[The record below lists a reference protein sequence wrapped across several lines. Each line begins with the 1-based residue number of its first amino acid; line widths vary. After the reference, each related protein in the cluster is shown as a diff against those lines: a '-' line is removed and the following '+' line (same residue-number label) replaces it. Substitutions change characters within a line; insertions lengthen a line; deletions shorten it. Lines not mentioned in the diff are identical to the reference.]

1 MTRLPHHGEY
11 FTGAEGNRLAAT
23 VVGEGKRTAL
33 LLHGGGQTRHAWD
46 KTAIR
51 LAQHGWTAI
60 SVDQRGHGDA
70 DWMESAHYAFTDYA
84 VDALHLGDQIFQKYG
99 SRPVAIGASMGGLAA
114 LLALGERADVFS
126 GLVLV
131 DITPHMDPTG
141 VDAIQGFMRAKAHDG
156 FASIEAAADA
166 VAAYLPHRPRP
177 KSLEG
182 LKRNLRQS
190 ADGRWRWHW
199 DPRFL
204 DGPRPVGHDA
214 ENFVRQAEQ
223 AARSLQ
229 IPTLLVRGQSSEL
242 VTDEA
247 VQKFKALAPHSEF
260 ADIAGARHM
269 VAGDKNDAF
278 AEAILAFLNRVSPAS
293 R

>member
-1 MTRLPHHGEY
+1 MSRLPHHGAY
-11 FTGAEGNRLAAT
+11 FTGADGNRLAAT
-23 VVGEGKRTAL
+23 VVGEGARTAL

-60 SVDQRGHGDA
+60 CADQRGHGDS
-70 DWMESAHYAFTDYA
+70 DWMTSAHYAFTDYA
-84 VDALHLGDQIFQKYG
+84 RDALCLGEQIAHQHG
-99 SRPVAIGASMGGLAA
+99 ARPVAIGASMGGLAS
-114 LLALGERADVFS
+114 LLALGQQPDIFS
-126 GLVLV
+126 ALVLV

-141 VDAIQGFMRAKAHDG
+141 VDAIQGFMRAKAKDG
-156 FASIEAAADA
+156 FASIEEAADA

-199 DPRFL
+199 DPLFL
-204 DGPRPVGHDA
+204 DGPRPVSHDA
-214 ENFVRQAEQ
+214 ENFVRLAED
-223 AARSLQ
+223 AARSLRV
-229 IPTLLVRGQSSEL
+229 PTLLVRGQSSEL

-247 VQKFKALAPHSEF
+247 AQKFKDLAPHSEF

-269 VAGDKNDAF
+269 VAGDRNDAF
-278 AEAILAFLNRVSPAS
+278 AEAILRFLNR
-293 R
+293 

>member
-1 MTRLPHHGEY
+1 MTRLPHHGEF
-11 FTGAEGNRLAAT
+11 FTGADGNKLAAT

-46 KTAIR
+46 KTAIK

-60 SVDQRGHGDA
+60 SADQRGHGDS
-70 DWMESAHYAFTDYA
+70 DWVANAHYAFTDYA
-84 VDALHLGDQIFQKYG
+84 RDALNLGAQIAEKYG

-114 LLALGERADVFS
+114 LLALGQQVDIFS

-141 VDAIQGFMRAKAHDG
+141 VDAIQGFMRAKAKDG
-156 FASIEAAADA
+156 FASIEEAADA

-182 LKRNLRQS
+182 LKRNLRQHG
-190 ADGRWRWHW
+190 DGRWRWHW

-204 DGPRPVGHDA
+204 DGPRPVSHDKDH
-214 ENFVRQAEQ
+214 FVRIAEE
-223 AARSLQ
+223 ASRSLSV
-229 IPTLLVRGQSSEL
+229 PTLLVRGQSSEL

-247 VQKFKALAPHSEF
+247 ARKFKELAPHSEF

-269 VAGDKNDAF
+269 VAGDRNDAF
-278 AEAILAFLNRVSPAS
+278 TDAILGFLEKN
-293 R
+293 